1 MYLLQK
7 EWHSDR
13 QTFISHKRELL
24 KVKDLLI
31 IMTGNRQGRKRLYR
45 RGRAGTHGRQDGRGQ
60 GEGAHDQAGQGRGRQ
75 DQPTGVQNS
84 IQTVIEFQQ
93 ALSFPTY
100 VNPQPVL
107 EFLNNLWGLG
117 TE

>member
-1 MYLLQK
+1 M
-7 EWHSDR
+7 
-13 QTFISHKRELL
+13 I
-24 KVKDLLI
+24 
-31 IMTGNRQGRKRLYR
+31 GNRQGRKWLHR
-45 RGRAGTHGRQDGRGQ
+45 RWRAGTHGRQDGRGQ
-60 GEGAHDQAGQGRGRQ
+60 GEGPHDQAGQGRGRQ

-84 IQTVIEFQQ
+84 IQTVIESTQ
-93 ALSFPTY
+93 ALAFPTS